1 MQSKSKEDEIAPNE
15 FFDIV
20 KKAYD
25 RGLSEHGLTVQ
36 QLLDDL
42 KNDLLKLKVQ

>member
-1 MQSKSKEDEIAPNE
+1 MEINSKEDEFSSNE

-25 RGLSEHGLTVQ
+25 RGISDHGLTLQ

>member
-1 MQSKSKEDEIAPNE
+1 MEINSKEDEFSPNE

-25 RGLSEHGLTVQ
+25 RGLSERGLTVQ
-36 QLLDDL
+36 QLIDDL